1 MYGVQYAK
9 SRRLSLGS
17 DPAVIFLLWGVLQAS
32 ASGVS
37 PSCTLS
43 SPNLA
48 LCYSTVGSDNSIV
61 KPVLSSALV

>member
-17 DPAVIFLLWGVLQAS
+17 HPAAIFLLGG

-37 PSCTLS
+37 PYCTLS

-61 KPVLSSALV
+61 KPVLSSATVSC